1 MCCHPEL
8 TKDSVGLL
16 DQAKYY
22 GRLGDIES
30 ALNREKQFKGIARA
44 KKIAIIETE
53 NKEWQDL
60 RETWS

>member
-1 MCCHPEL
+1 LCCHPEL

-53 NKEWQDL
+53 NKE
-60 RETWS
+60 